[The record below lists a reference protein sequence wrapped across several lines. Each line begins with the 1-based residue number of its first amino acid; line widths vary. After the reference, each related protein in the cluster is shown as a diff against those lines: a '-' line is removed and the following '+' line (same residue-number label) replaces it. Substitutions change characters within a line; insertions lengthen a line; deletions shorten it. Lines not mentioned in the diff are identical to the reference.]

1 MHMIIFMALVCAAR
15 LPPRI
20 YGVYVFLIF
29 AYRKKKWMKGK
40 GRWTSWTLNRRD
52 RGDQPSS
59 AILILQEETEIQ
71 RSRWLQDSKRPSYRR
86 SNFDLLTREPFLH
99 HCAEGVPLFPHPSFW
114 SERWRKRKCVY
125 CSLRQQEMGTFF
137 GSNPCSA
144 MYNSHRIA

>member
-1 MHMIIFMALVCAAR
+1 
-15 LPPRI
+15 
-20 YGVYVFLIF
+20 
-29 AYRKKKWMKGK
+29 MKGK

-114 SERWRKRKCVY
+114 SER
-125 CSLRQQEMGTFF
+125 
-137 GSNPCSA
+137 
-144 MYNSHRIA
+144 